1 MNRLINVMA
10 DEVEIVIK
18 PMTIITAVIVCLV
31 VAALLGLLLS
41 VASKFLKDEQ
51 DERIDK
57 VTELLPGYNCG
68 ACGKAGCAAFAEAL
82 VTGEAP
88 AVSGCKVIKPDNK
101 QAVKDYL
108 DNTPGPDGSVV
119 NVKL

>member
-1 MNRLINVMA
+1 MNKMINVLA
-10 DEVEIVIK
+10 GEINIDFTVVL
-18 PMTIITAVIVCLV
+18 TAVIIAVII
-31 VAALLGLLLS
+31 AAVLGLLLA
-41 VASKFLKDEQ
+41 VASKYLHVEQ

-57 VTELLPGYNCG
+57 VAEMLPGYNCG

-108 DNTPGPDGSVV
+108 DSTPGPDGTTV

>member
-1 MNRLINVMA
+1 MNNVIT
-10 DEVEIVIK
+10 VLSVN
-18 PMTIITAVIVCLV
+18 PMTIVTAVIVSLIIAV
-31 VAALLGLLLS
+31 VLGLLLA
-41 VASKFLKDEQ
+41 VASKFLHVEQ
-51 DERIDK
+51 DERINK
-57 VTELLPGYNCG
+57 VAELLPGYNCG

-88 AVSGCKVIKPDNK
+88 AVSGCKVIKPDKK

-108 DNTPGPDGSVV
+108 DNTPGPDGSIV

>member
-1 MNRLINVMA
+1 MIGIL
-10 DEVEIVIK
+10 
-18 PMTIITAVIVCLV
+18 IITIFALIISIILV
-31 VAALLGLLLS
+31 TFNKQENKAEEY
-41 VASKFLKDEQ
+41 LK
-51 DERIDK
+51 R
-57 VTELLPGYNCG
+57 LPGYNCG

-101 QAVKDYL
+101 QAIKDYL
-108 DNTPGPDGSVV
+108 DVTPGPDGSTI

>member
-1 MNRLINVMA
+1 MRINILAVN
-10 DEVEIVIK
+10 
-18 PMTIITAVIVCLV
+18 PMTIVTAVVVCLII
-31 VAALLGLLLS
+31 AALLGLLLAI
-41 VASKFLKDEQ
+41 ASKFLKVEQ
-51 DERIDK
+51 DERIDQ
-57 VTELLPGYNCG
+57 VASMLPGYNCG

-101 QAVKDYL
+101 QAIKDYL
-108 DNTPGPDGSVV
+108 DVTPGPDGSIV